1 MKASMKKAS
10 GFTLIELMIVVAI
23 IGILAAIAI
32 PAYNGYIEE
41 AKKTKVTDHFD
52 EAIKELKAE
61 IAKEVSNAATN
72 INNPGNPGNFFPFDP
87 TVGGRAANS
96 QDIVDK
102 LNGALAAGGA
112 ANNFAPDLNAGNA
125 QPAYVVHPA
134 AAVAAAPAPTGVM
147 DITGAIGIAAIPG
160 PGGTITESG
169 ARFQVTLPAYPAH
182 LQASQKALIAT
193 MTDVF
198 FE

>member
-41 AKKTKVTDHFD
+41 AKKTKVTDHAD
-52 EAIKELKAE
+52 EAVKEIKAE

-72 INNPGNPGNFFPFDP
+72 INNPANPGNFFPFDP
-87 TVGGRAANS
+87 TVGGRATNS
-96 QDIVDK
+96 QDMVDK

-112 ANNFAPDLNAGNA
+112 AANFAPDLLAGVA
-125 QPAYVVHPA
+125 APAYVVHPA
-134 AAVAAAPAPTGVM
+134 GAVGAAAAPTGNM
-147 DITGAIGIAAIPG
+147 DIAGQIGIAAVPG

-169 ARFQVTLPAYPAH
+169 ARFQVTLPGYPAH
-182 LQASQKALIAT
+182 LQATNKALIPT
-193 MTDVF
+193 MTDIF